1 MPSDMGIDAKAAL
14 ACGLT
19 FFRGTRMGSMVR
31 KSGVLC
37 SLLLGMTPAAFAQTQ
52 ALTADDYARAERFL
66 GYNTAPLVDHAASNV
81 TWLDDTQLTFVDHDA
96 SGDRVMRFD
105 VATGTSEVAFDHAR
119 LAQALGKA
127 TGKPVKATKLP
138 FTTYTLAGDGRF
150 DVAAGGTHYLC
161 DLGGKGVCAPAKPV
175 AKDKAAALAGG
186 EAVLSPDKE
195 QEAFI
200 RDWNLWVRDVA
211 SGKET
216 QLTTDGVKD
225 YGYATDN
232 AGWTHS
238 DRAILVWSPDSSK
251 IATFQQDQR
260 RTGEMTLVSTNIGH
274 PKVDTWK
281 YPLVGDKDITMIE
294 RVVID
299 VGANDGSAPK
309 VVRLK
314 MPPDQHRSTQCDD
327 VSCFGGWE
335 DVQWAKDGK
344 SLAFASTSRDHKHT
358 WLRVADV
365 ATGAVR
371 EVFNEKVKTWFE
383 SGINAINWRYLP
395 ERNEVLWWSQRSNWG
410 HLYLY
415 DLGGGKLKRA
425 VTKGDWNVAEVLRID
440 ETTGTVWFIGT
451 GREAGRDP
459 YFKHLYKVGLD
470 GQSLTL
476 LTPEDAEHRILLAP
490 DGRHFVDAYST
501 TAAAPVTVLRDSS
514 DGRIVGEIARTD
526 ITRLKAAGWVA
537 PEDFTVKGRDGKTDL
552 YGLMF
557 KPTRFDA
564 SKKYPVINYIYPGP
578 QVGSVGR
585 RGFTPS
591 RIDHQALAELGF
603 IVVAIDGMGTPY
615 RSKAFHD
622 AYFADIGDNTLPDQV
637 AGMKQLG
644 KRHAFIDMERIGI
657 WGHSGGGNATAT
669 AMFRYPDFFKVGISE
684 SGNHD
689 NRNYEDD
696 WAEKWQGLEV
706 KRDGKS
712 NYDDQANQGH
722 AHKLKGKLFLLHGM
736 MDDNVP
742 PSNTLLVVDALVKA
756 NKDFD
761 LLLLPHARHG
771 YGADSPYVT
780 RRRWDYFVEHLLG
793 ATPPAQ
799 YTMKPPK
806 PN

>member
-1 MPSDMGIDAKAAL
+1 MIDKAAWL
-14 ACGLT
+14 
-19 FFRGTRMGSMVR
+19 
-31 KSGVLC
+31 GVAV
-37 SLLLGMTPAAFAQTQ
+37 LGVVSTSASAQMR

-66 GYNTAPLVDHAASNV
+66 GYNTVPLVDHAASNV
-81 TWLDDTQLTFVDHDA
+81 TWLDDAQFTYVDHDA

-105 VATGTSEVAFDHAR
+105 VATGKSQVAFDHAR

-127 TGKPVKATKLP
+127 TGKPVKASKLP

-150 DVAAGGTHYLC
+150 DVAAGGTQYLC
-161 DLGGKGVCAPAKPV
+161 DLSGKGVCAPAKPA
-175 AKDKAAALAGG
+175 AKEKAAALAGG
-186 EAVLSPDKE
+186 EAVLSPDKKS
-195 QEAFI
+195 EAFI
-200 RDWNLWVRDVA
+200 RNWNLWVRDVA
-211 SGKET
+211 TGNET
-216 QLTTDGVKD
+216 QLTTDGIKD

-238 DRAILVWSPDSSK
+238 DRAILVWSPDASK

-260 RTGEMTLVSTNIGH
+260 KTGEMTLVSTNIGH
-274 PKVDTWK
+274 PRVDTWK

-299 VGANDGSAPK
+299 VPTRN

-335 DVQWAKDGK
+335 DVQWAEDGK

-358 WLRVADV
+358 WLRVANV
-365 ATGAVR
+365 ETGAVR

-383 SGINAINWRYLP
+383 SGINAINWRYLADS
-395 ERNEVLWWSQRSNWG
+395 NEVLWWSQRSDWG

-415 DLGGGKLKRA
+415 DLGTGKLKRA
-425 VTKGDWNVAEVLRID
+425 VTRGDWNVAEVNRVD
-440 ETTGTVWFIGT
+440 EKTRTVWFTGT

-459 YFKHLYKVGLD
+459 YFQHYYRAGLD
-470 GQSLTL
+470 GGEVIL
-476 LTPEDAEHRILLAP
+476 LTTEDANHGIALSKDETY
-490 DGRHFVDAYST
+490 FVDTYST
-501 TAAAPVTVLRDSS
+501 TASAPISVLRRS
-514 DGRIVGEIARTD
+514 DDGSTVAE
-526 ITRLKAAGWVA
+526 ITRADIGRLKTAGWIA
-537 PEDFTVKGRDGKTDL
+537 PEKFTVKGRDGKTDL
-552 YGLMF
+552 QGMMF
-557 KPTRFDA
+557 KPTNFDP
-564 SKKYPVINYIYPGP
+564 SKKYPIINYIYPGP
-578 QVGSVGR
+578 QVGSIRTRNFASAHG
-585 RGFTPS
+585 
-591 RIDHQALAELGF
+591 DNQALAELGF

-622 AYFADIGDNTLPDQV
+622 AYFEDIGDNTLPDQV
-637 AGMKQLG
+637 AGMKELG
-644 KRHAFIDMERIGI
+644 KRHTFIDMDRIGI

-712 NYDDQANQGH
+712 NYDDQANQSH

-771 YGADSPYVT
+771 FGADSPYVT

-793 ATPPAQ
+793 ATPPQQ
-799 YTMKPPK
+799 YQMKPPK
-806 PN
+806 PD